1 MKTTNLQITKT
12 FKVGDKEYTS
22 KEEAMAALAMEVL
35 EKEVSLGVENV
46 ISKASEIISA
56 LRIINRR

>member
-1 MKTTNLQITKT
+1 MKTNLQITKT
-12 FKVGDKEYTS
+12 FKVGDKEYNS

-35 EKEVSLGVENV
+35 EKEVSLGVDNV

-56 LRIINRR
+56 LRVIKRQ

>member
-1 MKTTNLQITKT
+1 MKTINLQVTKT
-12 FKVGDKEYTS
+12 FKVGDKEYSS

-56 LRIINRR
+56 LRIINRQ